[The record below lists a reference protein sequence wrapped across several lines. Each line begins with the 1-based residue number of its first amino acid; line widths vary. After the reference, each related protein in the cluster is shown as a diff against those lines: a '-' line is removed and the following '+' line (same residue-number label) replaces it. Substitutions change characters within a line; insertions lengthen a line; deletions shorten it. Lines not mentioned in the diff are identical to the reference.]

1 MNKEY
6 ALKTDC
12 LHYFLCSDEQ
22 ILVKKKKKSKLRKE
36 DCALDHYLREC
47 SSSQQKNMA
56 TGEKVLLT
64 LQLQSGEE

>member
-22 ILVKKKKKSKLRKE
+22 ILVKKKKKQAQEGRLCSGSLFERMQFITAEKHGNR
-36 DCALDHYLREC
+36 RE
-47 SSSQQKNMA
+47 SSPHFA
-56 TGEKVLLT
+56 TPIR
-64 LQLQSGEE
+64 